1 MVRGWVPGR
10 RRNAAPLGGVVSVS
24 TLVVRRSHRFA
35 APVDAVLAALSSE
48 AYAAT
53 LTAHHPFFAEVEVL
67 ALHASERKIVRR
79 VRYRARPFIARLG
92 PFSPAPE
99 WFAWTEEAVLDRE
112 RAVLTFEN
120 VPLLESV
127 RARFENRG
135 SMWFRLMVDAS
146 GRAFTQ
152 RDARFEVA
160 FRVGAGYRP
169 LADLALSM
177 VARQLESALDDEARL
192 LAGWLAKRSI
202 QTAAQVATI

>member
-1 MVRGWVPGR
+1 VS
-10 RRNAAPLGGVVSVS
+10 AA
-24 TLVVRRSHRFA
+24 TLVVPRSHRFA

-48 AYAAT
+48 AYAAA

-67 ALHASERKIVRR
+67 ALHASERRITRR

-120 VPLLESV
+120 VPLLQSV
-127 RARFENRG
+127 RDRFENRG
-135 SMWFRLMVDAS
+135 SMCFRRVLDAS

-152 RDARFEVA
+152 RDARFEIA
-160 FRVGAGYRP
+160 FRVGAAYRP
-169 LADLALSM
+169 LADLALSL

-192 LAGWLAKRSI
+192 LAGWLSAR
-202 QTAAQVATI
+202 AAQPAASAAVV